1 MSSPSSRGQA
11 LCGGRGWVPACARTT
26 GRGAGV
32 TEGSWDE
39 RWIVVPVFPRA
50 GSLRGSIREDNGKGG
65 GSNGRELGRKMDC
78 RPRLPREA
86 LCGGWGWVPAC
97 ARTTGGGGRSGRG
110 VTATGAMA
118 VRWNLL
124 WYGVEGMGWFV
135 SYHVFSRY
143 VEVTFLNG
151 ASLRPVPP
159 GSGKARTRAGS
170 TSTRGNLMRSR
181 WRSGSGRRRL
191 FLGGTGFE
199 GLWGPFRD
207 STIERVLGVV
217 RGGNDGSPPPSSR
230 GQALR
235 GNNGRGAE

>member
-1 MSSPSSRGQA
+1 MSSPSSQGQ
-11 LCGGRGWVPACARTT
+11 
-26 GRGAGV
+26 
-32 TEGSWDE
+32 
-39 RWIVVPVFPRA
+39 
-50 GSLRGSIREDNGKGG
+50 
-65 GSNGRELGRKMDC
+65 
-78 RPRLPREA
+78 A
-86 LCGGWGWVPAC
+86 LCGGWGWVPAS
-97 ARTTGGGGRSGRG
+97 ARTMGGGCERSGRG

-124 WYGVEGMGWFV
+124 WYRVEGMGWFV

>member
-1 MSSPSSRGQA
+1 MSSPSSQGQA
-11 LCGGRGWVPACARTT
+11 LCGGRGWVPACARTM
-26 GRGAGV
+26 
-32 TEGSWDE
+32 
-39 RWIVVPVFPRA
+39 
-50 GSLRGSIREDNGKGG
+50 GG
-65 GSNGRELGRKMDC
+65 GCE
-78 RPRLPREA
+78 
-86 LCGGWGWVPAC
+86 
-97 ARTTGGGGRSGRG
+97 RSGRG